1 MRRFLDDSRHLF
13 GVARHGSL
21 LALETNGHILP
32 ATISTPRRRATIR
45 SRPYGANVESV
56 RVPNAK
62 NPESAWRAPTRIV
75 LAVLTL
81 VVCTSCASEKQAPP
95 PATPPAAEAP
105 PPGTAAADAPLPE
118 ASSPYDALPESMRGA
133 VLNSFTGDL
142 DEMVKRRVIRVGVTF
157 NRTHYFIDKGQQ
169 RGLAYE
175 SIKQFEDDLNA
186 DLKTGNLKVHVAAV
200 PLSRDQ
206 LASALL
212 TGKVDLIAAML
223 TVTPERRALASF
235 SEPTR
240 TNVSEVVVTGPGAPP
255 IATLD
260 DLAGQEVFVREQS
273 LYAESLAKLNEQ
285 LKARGKAAV
294 IITGLPVV
302 LEDDDVLEMVSAG
315 LVPITITDDY
325 LAQFWKKV
333 FTGLTVHADVA
344 VRSGGELAVAVRK
357 ENPQLLKAVNTWIR
371 KHGKGDAFRNTIE
384 RRYLDNVTYAKNA
397 ASEAERKKFMAV
409 VELFK
414 KYSAQ
419 YQVDYLLMAAQG
431 YQESTLDQNV
441 KSPVGAIGVMQVM
454 PATGKDLKVGDITE
468 IEANI
473 HAGVKYMR
481 FMMDQYYKDDPMDDV
496 NKMLMT
502 FASYNAGP
510 GRIRQLRREAEKQ
523 GLDPNVWIGN
533 VERVASARIGRETVT
548 YVGNIYKYYVA
559 YKLVMASQERRAAA
573 KAQVG
578 KGQ

>member
-1 MRRFLDDSRHLF
+1 MIAPFVWPSTARF
-13 GVARHGSL
+13 
-21 LALETNGHILP
+21 
-32 ATISTPRRRATIR
+32 
-45 SRPYGANVESV
+45 
-56 RVPNAK
+56 
-62 NPESAWRAPTRIV
+62 V
-75 LAVLTL
+75 LVVMTL
-81 VVCTSCASEKQAPP
+81 VAVTACASDKQP
-95 PATPPAAEAP
+95 TPPSAEASP
-105 PPGTAAADAPLPE
+105 SATAAPDAPLPDV
-118 ASSPYDALPESMRGA
+118 ASPYDALPESLRA
-133 VLNSFTGDL
+133 VILNSFTGDL
-142 DEMVKRRVIRVGVTF
+142 NEMVKRRVIRVGVTF

-212 TGKVDLIAAML
+212 TGKIDLIAAML
-223 TVTPERRALASF
+223 TVTPERRALAAF
-235 SEPTR
+235 SAPTR
-240 TNVSEVVVTGPGAPP
+240 TNVSQVVVTGPGAPA
-255 IATLD
+255 ITTLD

-273 LYAESLAKLNEQ
+273 VYAESLARLNAQ
-285 LKARGKAAV
+285 LEARGKAAV
-294 IITGLPVV
+294 VITPLPIV
-302 LEDDDVLEMVSAG
+302 LEDDDVLEMVNAG

-333 FTGLTVHADVA
+333 FTGLTVHADLA
-344 VRSGGELAVAVRK
+344 VRTGGELAVAVRK
-357 ENPQLLKAVNTWIR
+357 GNPQLLETVNSWIR

-384 RRYLDNVTYAKNA
+384 RRYLDNVKYAKNA
-397 ASEAERKKFMAV
+397 ASEAEQRKFMAV

-414 KYSAQ
+414 KYGAQ
-419 YQVDYLLMAAQG
+419 YHVDYLLMAAQG

-468 IEANI
+468 IDTNV

-510 GRIRQLRREAEKQ
+510 GRIKQLRREAEQQ
-523 GLDPNVWIGN
+523 GLDRNVWFGN

-559 YKLVMASQERRAAA
+559 YKLAMASQDRRAAA
-573 KAQVG
+573 KARVG
-578 KGQ
+578 TGH